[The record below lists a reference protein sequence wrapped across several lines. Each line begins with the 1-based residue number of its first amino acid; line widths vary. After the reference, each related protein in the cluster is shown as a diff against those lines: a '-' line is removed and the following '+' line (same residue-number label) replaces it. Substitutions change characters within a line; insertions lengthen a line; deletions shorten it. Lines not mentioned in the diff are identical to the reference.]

1 MEGQRLSRVE
11 LDPKSQVEGGRKKGG
26 GVILSRL
33 TQHKAVSVVYI
44 ERVQRSERRCLS
56 VRASQQHQ
64 RRKHGQLLPSGSGDF
79 CLSVPGYLSS
89 L

>member
-1 MEGQRLSRVE
+1 M
-11 LDPKSQVEGGRKKGG
+11 SQ
-26 GVILSRL
+26 L

-44 ERVQRSERRCLS
+44 ERVRRSERRCLTI
-56 VRASQQHQ
+56 RASQQHQ
-64 RRKHGQLLPSGSGDF
+64 SGKHGQLLPSGSGDF